1 MANFLTLTNYGYII
15 ATATPNNVTQ
25 GLSSS
30 LNDVKLNYDNL
41 SSEISLLRASITTLT
56 TLQTT
61 LSATQASESGRLAE
75 LGSSRQSLVERSG
88 GLEKEV
94 EELGVGQGEIRGLL
108 APLTRCVF

>member
-30 LNDVKLNYDNL
+30 LNDVKLNYENL
-41 SSEISLLRASITTLT
+41 SSQISLLRASITTLT

-61 LSATQASESGRLAE
+61 LSATQATESDRLSE
-75 LGSSRQSLVERSG
+75 LGSSHQSLVERSG

-94 EELGVGQGEIRGLL
+94 EELGVGQGEMRGLL
-108 APLTRCVF
+108 ELLTRCVF